1 MFATRLVQLI
11 ESHAEKLSEGAM
23 QKIRESNRCSDLL
36 RKVPEDELKRRSYEV
51 FRNLNSWV
59 VDSTEAEIEERYI
72 ALGMRRSRQGVPFSS
87 LFWALT
93 IIKEYLWEHMAAE
106 AFVEQPVDLLGE
118 LDLMRHI
125 GQFFDRALYF
135 AFIGYEIAAKD
146 AIEYEFGRSHAA
158 VK

>member
-11 ESHAEKLSEGAM
+11 ESHAEKLSEGVM
-23 QKIRESNRCSDLL
+23 QKIRESDRCSELV
-36 RKVPEDELKRRSYEV
+36 RKVPADELKRRSYEV
-51 FRNLNSWV
+51 FRNLSGWV

-72 ALGMRRSRQGVPFSS
+72 GLGMRRSRQGVPFTN

-93 IIKEYLWEHMAAE
+93 IIKEYLWAHMEAE

-118 LDLMRHI
+118 LELMRHI

-135 AFIGYEIAAKD
+135 TFIGYEIAAKD

-158 VK
+158 GR